1 MKARVGSYQC
11 NERAEV
17 VLSIMNIVT
26 HRLHVCCC
34 PAPGCRTLQVITR
47 YQDIWPVAQ
56 EALQTREN
64 QDLISGGGDGS
75 PRLCPRVCL
84 EIPLVS
90 LVRGGGDGQAMV
102 HSGSRDQSLMS
113 QLAWV

>member
-1 MKARVGSYQC
+1 MSA
-11 NERAEV
+11 A
-17 VLSIMNIVT
+17 
-26 HRLHVCCC
+26 
-34 PAPGCRTLQVITR
+34 APLLDVAHYRSSPDIRTFA
-47 YQDIWPVAQ
+47 VAQ

-90 LVRGGGDGQAMV
+90 LIRGGGDGSPRLYPRV
-102 HSGSRDQSLMS
+102 CLEIPLVSLIRCGGDGSLRV
-113 QLAWV
+113 A